1 MISLIAVL
9 KAKPGQTDALRQAL
23 QALLLPTRQ
32 EPGNLDSALFQ
43 LRDAPD
49 TFYMR
54 EAWQGQDALDAHVAM
69 PYFQAFMTQMDP
81 VLEEVAD
88 VKTAVS
94 EAVTNSIIHGYE
106 GRTSGKI
113 TVWCGIEKDKK
124 TILVTV
130 KDQGIGIENVE
141 QAMEPLYTT
150 RPDMD
155 RSGMGFAFMEAFMDE
170 VQVES
175 VPGKGTTVWMK
186 KTTGGEKKEA
196 VWTTQSH

>member
-1 MISLIAVL
+1 MEYFNEMEVVFDSRSENEGFARVAV
-9 KAKPGQTDALRQAL
+9 A
-23 QALLLPTRQ
+23 
-32 EPGNLDSALFQ
+32 
-43 LRDAPD
+43 
-49 TFYMR
+49 
-54 EAWQGQDALDAHVAM
+54 
-69 PYFQAFMTQMDP
+69 AFMTQMDP

-155 RSGMGFAFMEAFMDE
+155 RSGMGFAFMIFRTDTTYLCCSFFGIFRIRSGLILFMME
-170 VQVES
+170 ELLHSIVRISPNVTFGSFTS
-175 VPGKGTTVWMK
+175 VFFSPLI
-186 KTTGGEKKEA
+186 
-196 VWTTQSH
+196 

>member
-1 MISLIAVL
+1 MEYFNEMEVVFDSRSENEGFARVAV
-9 KAKPGQTDALRQAL
+9 A
-23 QALLLPTRQ
+23 
-32 EPGNLDSALFQ
+32 
-43 LRDAPD
+43 
-49 TFYMR
+49 
-54 EAWQGQDALDAHVAM
+54 
-69 PYFQAFMTQMDP
+69 AFMTQMDP

-175 VPGKGTTVWMK
+175 VSGKGTTVWMK
-186 KTTGGEKKEA
+186 KTTGGEKKES
-196 VWTTQSH
+196 VWTTLSHLSDGLTKGMKMRGHSLWRKTPV

>member
-1 MISLIAVL
+1 MEYFNEMEVVFDSRSENEGFARVAV
-9 KAKPGQTDALRQAL
+9 A
-23 QALLLPTRQ
+23 
-32 EPGNLDSALFQ
+32 
-43 LRDAPD
+43 
-49 TFYMR
+49 
-54 EAWQGQDALDAHVAM
+54 
-69 PYFQAFMTQMDP
+69 AFMTQMDP

-113 TVWCGIEKDKK
+113 TVWCGIEKDRK

-130 KDQGIGIENVE
+130 KDQGVGIKNVE

>member
-1 MISLIAVL
+1 
-9 KAKPGQTDALRQAL
+9 
-23 QALLLPTRQ
+23 
-32 EPGNLDSALFQ
+32 
-43 LRDAPD
+43 
-49 TFYMR
+49 
-54 EAWQGQDALDAHVAM
+54 
-69 PYFQAFMTQMDP
+69 MTQMDP

-155 RSGMGFAFMEAFMDE
+155 RSGMGFAFMEAFMDRIE
-170 VQVES
+170 VRS
-175 VPGKGTTVWMK
+175 KKGEGTRVVMWK
-186 KTTGGEKKEA
+186 YIERERE
-196 VWTTQSH
+196 Q

>member
-1 MISLIAVL
+1 
-9 KAKPGQTDALRQAL
+9 
-23 QALLLPTRQ
+23 
-32 EPGNLDSALFQ
+32 
-43 LRDAPD
+43 
-49 TFYMR
+49 
-54 EAWQGQDALDAHVAM
+54 
-69 PYFQAFMTQMDP
+69 MTQMDP

-155 RSGMGFAFMEAFMDE
+155 RSGWDLHLW
-170 VQVES
+170 
-175 VPGKGTTVWMK
+175 KHLWMK
-186 KTTGGEKKEA
+186 YRWNLCLEKGLRFG
-196 VWTTQSH
+196 